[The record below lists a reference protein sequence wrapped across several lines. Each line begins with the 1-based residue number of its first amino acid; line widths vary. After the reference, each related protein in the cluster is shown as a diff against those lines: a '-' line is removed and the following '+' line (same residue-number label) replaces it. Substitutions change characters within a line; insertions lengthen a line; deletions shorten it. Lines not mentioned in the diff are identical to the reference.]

1 MPDASELVRKYPSL
15 KNLLLR
21 RGHRRIPIVRQLA
34 ATDCGAAA
42 LAMVFAFNG
51 KEIPLDDLRSAIGV
65 GRGGITAEALL
76 TTGRAHGFRSRGVQV
91 EIEGL
96 DNLPKGAILY
106 WEFRHFVVFERLH
119 EGSVDIVDPAVGR
132 RSIPMKQFRK
142 AFTGVA
148 LLFEPTEGFD
158 PNRIRPKRRA
168 GLFKQVFECKELL
181 ARIVSTSVLVQIL
194 SAALPLLT
202 GILIDRVVPR
212 KDYSLLLVLAVGFCV
227 FQIFNVVAGFVRN
240 HLFIHLRTQ
249 LEARFT
255 LRFLDHLIELPYS
268 YFQQHTSGDLMVRL
282 GSNSSVKE
290 ILTSTVLSAF
300 MDGSMASIYLVFL
313 LIASIPLTL
322 LIGLLAGARFALLAW
337 VRWRQKQFLAETLEN
352 QSRSSTLQ
360 VEMLASM
367 ETLKA
372 MGLEHRAAES
382 WSNVFVDGL
391 NIAIKRGKLDAT
403 FNVLLSL
410 LGTIS
415 SLVLMFYGTY
425 LVLRDTLSLGEMMA
439 FSALAGG
446 FLTPLNNLISS
457 ALQLQLLEVYLER
470 LNDVMNTAPEHDQ
483 HQTNLAGPLSGAL
496 AFEHVSFR
504 YNAQD
509 PLVVE
514 DVSLDVLPGM
524 RIALVGRTG
533 SGKSTMARLMAGL
546 YKPTTGRI
554 LFDGKD
560 LNTLNL
566 RSVRAQLGIVT
577 QETQLFGGSIRRN
590 IALSNPEMGFD
601 RVVHAAKRA
610 AIHDDIITMAM
621 GYETMLADRGLS
633 LSGGQRQRLA
643 LARALAGN
651 PKMLILDEAT
661 SHLDAVTERRVNEN
675 LALLKCTRVVIAH
688 RLSTIRDADLILV
701 FDSGRIVERGRHKE
715 LMDRAG
721 VYAELVGVQS
731 DFRDEV
737 FEVSGFGRTL
747 GTS

>member
-1 MPDASELVRKYPSL
+1 MKPPMPDANELVRKYPGL

-21 RGHRRIPIVRQLA
+21 RGRRQIPMVRQLA

-42 LAMVFAFNG
+42 LAMVFAFYG
-51 KEIPLDDLRSAIGV
+51 KEVPLDDLRSAIGV

-76 TTGRAHGFRSRGVQV
+76 RTGRANGFRSRGVQV
-91 EIEGL
+91 QIEGL
-96 DNLPKGAILY
+96 GSLPKGAILY
-106 WEFRHFVVFERLH
+106 WEFRHFVVFEGLRK
-119 EGSVDIVDPAVGR
+119 GSVDVVDPAVGR

-158 PNRIRPKRRA
+158 PGQSHPKRRA
-168 GLFKQVFECKELL
+168 GLFKQILECKELL

-212 KDYSLLLVLAVGFCV
+212 KDYSLLLVLTVGFSV
-227 FQIFNVVAGFVRN
+227 FQVFNVVAGFVRN

-282 GSNSSVKE
+282 GSNSSVRD

-322 LIGLLAGARFALLAW
+322 LVALLAGSRFALLTW

-391 NIAIKRGKLDAT
+391 NIGIKRGKLDAT

-446 FLTPLNNLISS
+446 FLTPLNNLVSS

-470 LNDVMNTAPEHDQ
+470 LNDVMNTAPEHDR
-483 HQTNLAGPLSGAL
+483 HHTNLPGPLSGAL
-496 AFEHVSFR
+496 TFEHVSFR

-509 PLVVE
+509 PLVIE

-546 YKPTTGRI
+546 YKPTAGRI

-560 LNTLNL
+560 LNSLNL
-566 RSVRAQLGIVT
+566 RAVRAQLGIVT

-590 IALSNPEMGFD
+590 IALSDPEMAFD
-601 RVVHAAKRA
+601 RVVLAAKRA
-610 AIHDDIITMAM
+610 AIHDDIIAM
-621 GYETMLADRGLS
+621 SMSYETMLADRGLS

-643 LARALAGN
+643 LARALAGD

-661 SHLDAVTERRVNEN
+661 SHLDAVTEYKLNEN
-675 LALLKCTRVVIAH
+675 LASLKCTRVVIAH

-701 FDSGRIVERGRHKE
+701 FDSGRIVERGSHEE

-731 DFRDEV
+731 DFHGAV
-737 FEVSGFGRTL
+737 FEA
-747 GTS
+747 